1 MSPIDY
7 FNRKDLVSKKK
18 YDALRAYFVGNK
30 KAGDVSK
37 EYGYT
42 KSSFYSLIKDFR
54 KYLSE
59 NPDGDLFFRITKQG
73 RKHVESS
80 SGIDK
85 LIVELRKKN
94 YAAEDIVT
102 ILQSKEDIVS
112 YQYVYGVLKSE
123 GFAKLPRRS
132 KKERENLE
140 PPKTEAP
147 ISCELTFENEHFSSS
162 NVGLFSFLPFIK
174 KYGIDKVIENSIY
187 PETKPINKLSSCM
200 SFLALKLSSI
210 SRYSSDDL
218 WCMDRGGGLFAGL
231 NVLPKNAWLSSY
243 SSRVT
248 REMNLSFLKGLHKIW
263 IKNELLS
270 DTSNLDFTTIPYWG
284 DDEHLENNWSGKR
297 NKALSSILAVLAQDQ
312 ESGIISYGDT
322 NVMHENESAIVLE
335 YLDFYKKTINGVI
348 DLKYLIFDSKFTN
361 YENLSRIDELDIKF
375 ITIRRRGKNIVDAID
390 AIDPGKWKK
399 TRVETGGLK
408 KRTIRTY
415 ESKVKLRGYVDDKG
429 KNKEVRQ
436 IAITGHGKIKPALII
451 TNDFEIPT
459 DAVVRKYARRWLVE
473 KSISEQIS
481 FFHLNRVSSSMVIK
495 VDFDFTMTI
504 LAHNIYRL
512 FALELG
518 RYSHLTDETIYEKF
532 ISNSGTVK
540 IHDTQ
545 IIVELKK
552 KRDMPQILEIMQKYS
567 DYKYKSLDNKKM
579 DFMVSSSS

>member
-1 MSPIDY
+1 MPPFDY
-7 FNRKDLVSKKK
+7 FNRKDLVAKKQ
-18 YDALRAYFVGNK
+18 YDSLRAFFFERK
-30 KAGDVSK
+30 KAEDVAK

-42 KSSFYSLIKDFR
+42 ISAFYSLTKKF
-54 KYLSE
+54 KKSLKE
-59 NPDGDLFFRITKQG
+59 NPDGDLFFRTAKRG

-80 SGIDK
+80 PGIDE
-85 LIVELRKKN
+85 LIVDLRKKN
-94 YAAEDIVT
+94 YSAEEIVT
-102 ILQSKEDIVS
+102 ILQSKKEKIS
-112 YQYVYGVLKSE
+112 YQYVYGMLKSE

-132 KKERENLE
+132 KKERESLE
-140 PPKTEAP
+140 APKEEAP
-147 ISCELTFENEHFSSS
+147 ISSELTFGNEHFSSS
-162 NVGLFSFLPFIK
+162 NIGLFSFLPFIK
-174 KYGIDKVIENSIY
+174 KYRIDKLIENSKY
-187 PETKPINKLSSCM
+187 PETKQINKLSSCM
-200 SFLALKLSSI
+200 SFLVLKLSSI
-210 SRYSSDDL
+210 RRYSNDDL
-218 WCMDRGGGLFAGL
+218 WCMDRGSGLFAGL

-375 ITIRRRGKNIVDAID
+375 ITIRRRGKNIVDAIN
-390 AIDPGKWKK
+390 AIDSSRWKK
-399 TRVETGGLK
+399 IRVETGGLK

-415 ESKVKLRGYVDDKG
+415 ESKVKLKGYLDEKG

-451 TNDFEIPT
+451 TNDFEIPNE
-459 DAVVRKYARRWLVE
+459 AVVRKYARRWLVE
-473 KSISEQIS
+473 KSISEQIY

-495 VDFDFTMTI
+495 VDFDFVMTI

-518 RYSHLTDETIYEKF
+518 RYSHLTDETIYKKF
-532 ISNSGTVK
+532 ILNSGTAK
-540 IHDTQ
+540 IQDTQ

-552 KRDMPQILEIMQKYS
+552 KRDLPQILEIMQKYS
-567 DYKYKSLDNKKM
+567 DYRYEFLDNKSM
-579 DFMVSSSS
+579 EFRISSSS